1 MRIRYSTGT
10 TSMKEKDLKY
20 LFIKSVHAGHIDGN
34 DLFSTER
41 SGIEIKIKEEG
52 YFRNFD
58 LVVAIIKKRN
68 DSDIQFDSTDSY
80 DNYVNIVRRTGQL
93 IQFARK
99 ERCRIDWIRF
109 FPVELK
115 SDEDVLDARLPN
127 QILNAIL
134 TFGRAILV
142 LDKKHSERAKLRG
155 ILNLIPATIIGYTG
169 REDYFKVLS
178 VFRRFIATGMI
189 GLDKKRL
196 VKLLR
201 ANQIDSS
208 SGVYNCFENIQ
219 RICQKLVFTQLYD
232 QDPGFAKEEL
242 EFVQK
247 LADMKLLP
255 EKKNLTELIRQTSN
269 LKITDYLY

>member
-80 DNYVNIVRRTGQL
+80 DNYVNIIMRTGQL
-93 IQFARK
+93 IQFANK
-99 ERCRIDWIRF
+99 EKCRIDWISF

-115 SDEDVLDARLPN
+115 SDDDVLDGRLPN

-155 ILNLIPATIIGYTG
+155 ILNLIPASIIGYTG
-169 REDYFKVLS
+169 REDYFEVLS
-178 VFRRFIATGMI
+178 VFRRFITTGMI
-189 GLDKKRL
+189 GLNKKRL

-201 ANQIDSS
+201 ANQIDSN
-208 SGVYNCFENIQ
+208 SGVYNCFENI
-219 RICQKLVFTQLYD
+219 CQKLVFSQIYD

-242 EFVQK
+242 EFFQK

-255 EKKNLTELIRQTSN
+255 EKKNLTERIRETSN